1 VSYLAIKVLGPVTV
15 WDVDDDGIWHR
26 LPVRGGAGA
35 AALLG
40 IYVFDRDCDSWLD
53 VASHLWGEVEI
64 DCEPA
69 RVERRAK
76 KHASRVRE
84 RLGPHRRAVA
94 EGSTPGL
101 VGRDSGAVRVDWDD
115 FISYMDAREW
125 EKALSLIAGNPLAG
139 IRDDKLDVADLISG
153 TRKEVEKRVRLCL
166 KEVDHAVSE
175 PLDLAD
181 PAFQAFA
188 SARPAEWTPL
198 LPQTKESEPVEARL
212 TEPRVIAR
220 RPPSLLEGRK
230 ADDLFVRSPGGEKRL
245 AQELREAI
253 DEHAHTW
260 WSAGEWFGNYFAFWF
275 KMYTRSCEEVAIT
288 YADDVYD
295 SARFDA
301 PEVDAPKAKAT
312 ILEAPSFY
320 SDNPRKQITCGL
332 TNWGLAF
339 EWATEHGDEMLAHPS
354 RPSLFGVAGRP
365 VFPGIAGVH
374 VLAQTSDGYLLFGLR
389 APKIAFY
396 ERTWSASFEE
406 QISVGA
412 REFTGPL
419 SGDETLLDTLQG
431 GLFEEWGI
439 EESAVAV
446 SSCLAVGREW
456 VLDQHEGKQRF
467 NFSAPI
473 LTACRLNIPLAAV
486 WASLDESAGIQDRDE
501 HRAWAGIRFASRG
514 DVLGFVAAAKERTD
528 NTNLL
533 MELCERDD
541 IHAEAKFYPGGP
553 GGEIRDLGLMPTSAA
568 RLVLASGW
576 FETLTETDN
585 H

>member
-1 VSYLAIKVLGPVTV
+1 MGHLAIKVLGQVTV
-15 WDVDDDGIWHR
+15 WDVDDDGVWHQ
-26 LPVRGGAGA
+26 LPLRRGAGA
-35 AALLG
+35 AGLLATF
-40 IYVFDRDCDSWLD
+40 VFYPKARTWKA
-53 VASHLWGEVEI
+53 VASHLWDRAEI
-64 DCEPA
+64 ERAPA
-69 RVERRAK
+69 RVVRRAK

-84 RLGPHRRAVA
+84 RLGPHQRAIA
-94 EGSTPGL
+94 EGSIPGL
-101 VGRDSGAVRVDWDD
+101 VGRDSGAVRIDWDD
-115 FISYMDAREW
+115 FRRYRDSGEW
-125 EKALSLIAGNPLAG
+125 RKALSLVAGNPLA
-139 IRDDKLDVADLISG
+139 DVPEKELDVADLASG
-153 TRKEVEKRVRLCL
+153 IREMVEEGVRLCL
-166 KEVDHAVSE
+166 AGVDRAVPE
-175 PLDLAD
+175 PLDFDD
-181 PAFQAFA
+181 PVFQEFA
-188 SARPAEWTPL
+188 SARPVEWTPV
-198 LPQTKESEPVEARL
+198 LPAAAKSDREEGQPGER
-212 TEPRVIAR
+212 RVIAR
-220 RPPSLLEGRK
+220 RPPPLLAGRK
-230 ADDLFVRSPGGEKRL
+230 PDELFMRSPAGVQRL
-245 AQELREAI
+245 AQELQEAT

-260 WSAGEWFGNYFAFWF
+260 WSGGEWLGNYFAFWF
-275 KMYTRSCEEVAIT
+275 KMYTRPCEEVAIV

-295 SARFDA
+295 SARFGA
-301 PEVDAPKAKAT
+301 PNVDAPKDKAT

-339 EWATEHGDEMLAHPS
+339 EWATEHGGEMLAHPS
-354 RPSLFGVAGRP
+354 RPSLFGVTGRP

-374 VLAQTSDGYLLFGLR
+374 VIAQTSDGYLLFGLR
-389 APKIAFY
+389 APEIAFH

-406 QISVGA
+406 QISVGP

-446 SSCLAVGREW
+446 SSCLAIGREW
-456 VLDQHEGKQRF
+456 VLDEREGKQRF
-467 NFSAPI
+467 NFSATI
-473 LTACRLNIPLAAV
+473 LTACRLSIPLAAV

-533 MELCERDD
+533 VELCEWDD
-541 IHAEAKFYPGGP
+541 IHAEVEFYPGGP

-576 FETLTETDN
+576 FETLN
-585 H
+585 PSR